1 MQPLVSVEDNYVFP
15 ISAFLTAS
23 LTRNIDCW
31 MTKIDPN
38 DTRRGKLFEKDLIR
52 VLEECRNGNSVMKEH
67 LRYTSAIEPN
77 YHGHKEEI
85 DLTFSFGNLL
95 IVVEARSRKH
105 LSRHSIMTMNFRF

>member
-1 MQPLVSVEDNYVFP
+1 
-15 ISAFLTAS
+15 
-23 LTRNIDCW
+23 

-95 IVVEARSRKH
+95 IVVEARSRKTSITPLDYDNELFDSNGLVHKTKQAIRKAAFVKEH
-105 LSRHSIMTMNFRF
+105 LEHF